1 MLRDSSLSIAFT
13 GVLEFGVGA
22 ITRLPD
28 VLAGLG
34 AKRAFLVTDRG
45 MPATGII
52 DRVSGLLANV
62 EYEVYSNVSSNPG
75 VDDLDEAAEQI
86 RALGESVVIAVGGGS
101 ALDAAKGIALL
112 GANPGTAR
120 DFDYRN
126 EPGHPAVPIVAV
138 PTTAGT
144 GAETNGF
151 GVIADGRRKVYIGHS
166 SAKPRVSILD
176 PSLTTGLPPGATAAT
191 GMDALTHGIE
201 SLASKGSNPV
211 SAAYASQAIALVS
224 RWLAAAV
231 AQGEDLEARSQLLLG
246 AHLAGLALSISGL
259 GLAHGIAHSVTNHTG
274 AVHGLALSAV
284 LAEVMEFCLP
294 AYAAAGTA
302 MGLPAED
309 DRALAAQAAAA
320 CRQLA
325 AEVDADRRLSDLGCD
340 AALVPAI
347 AAGALADGVTA
358 NSPEIPAQQQL
369 ERLLLETL

>member
-1 MLRDSSLSIAFT
+1 MLRDSSLSIVFT

-52 DRVSGLLANV
+52 DRVSGLLADV
-62 EYEVYSNVSSNPG
+62 EYEVYSGVSCNPG
-75 VDDLDEAAEQI
+75 VDDLDEAAEQM
-86 RALGESVVIAVGGGS
+86 RALGESVVIAVGG
-101 ALDAAKGIALL
+101 A
-112 GANPGTAR
+112 
-120 DFDYRN
+120 
-126 EPGHPAVPIVAV
+126 
-138 PTTAGT
+138 TTAGT

-176 PSLTTGLPPGATAAT
+176 PELTTGLPPGATAAT

-224 RWLAAAV
+224 RWLPAAV

-302 MGLPAED
+302 MGLTAED
-309 DRALAAQAAAA
+309 DRALAAKATAA

-325 AEVDADRRLSDLGCD
+325 AEVDADRRLSDLGGD

-347 AAGALADGVTA
+347 AAGALADEVTA
-358 NSPEIPAQQQL
+358 NSPEIPTQQQL
-369 ERLLLETL
+369 ERLLLEAL